1 MQKARYSSY
10 RRGLPGRQEVQLS
23 SFLLSL
29 GTDAFLQLL
38 VLFSLDSE
46 SFLGHLCTALK
57 AGAMQ
62 VFASELGWC
71 LHTGLVAC
79 WELLALRD
87 GVMEKSQ
94 QPQQVTVKLGLTQ

>member
-10 RRGLPGRQEVQLS
+10 RRGLQGKQEAQPS
-23 SFLLSL
+23 FFLLSL

-57 AGAMQ
+57 AGPCR
-62 VFASELGWC
+62 FLSELGWC
-71 LHTGLVAC
+71 FQRKERVGSSSVGIT
-79 WELLALRD
+79 
-87 GVMEKSQ
+87 
-94 QPQQVTVKLGLTQ
+94 LGTAGSPLMVSWRNHISPNK